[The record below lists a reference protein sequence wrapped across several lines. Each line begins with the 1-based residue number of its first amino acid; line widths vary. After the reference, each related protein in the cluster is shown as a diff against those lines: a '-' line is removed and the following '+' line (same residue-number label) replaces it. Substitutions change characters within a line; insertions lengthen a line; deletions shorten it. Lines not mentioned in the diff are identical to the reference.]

1 MIQDIYIIEDTNILS
16 KELMKIFNVENN
28 GFKIRQINSNSID
41 IIFKEGVFN
50 YGK

>member
-28 GFKIRQINSNSID
+28 GKRERYMIS
-41 IIFKEGVFN
+41 
-50 YGK
+50 